1 MENWL
6 EEGGTLARALPSY
19 ERRPEQLA
27 MAEAV
32 GACIESGGVL
42 LVEAGTG
49 TGKTLAYLAP
59 AVASGSRVVVSTG
72 TKTLQQQIIEKDVP
86 FLQTHSPIPFRA
98 AVLKGRG
105 NYLCLLRL
113 RARQHAA
120 GLFDPDEALVR
131 RIARWA
137 ETTANGDRAELA
149 ELPENLPLWNEVV
162 STSDTCVG
170 SGCAH
175 HQDCFVMRAR
185 RRALAADVVIVNHHL
200 FFADLAVKDEW
211 EADLLPDADVVVF
224 DEAHQLEDV
233 ACSFFGAAVSSVL
246 LNTVARDVEAALP
259 GVGDEKTLH
268 GAVARLRE
276 SATRLFG
283 RFAGFAEGRTRLT
296 RALLPEGTE
305 DDWFALDNGLHHLGV
320 AVERLAEKDETLLT
334 HVRRIGDVR
343 DRLARVLEVEKP
355 GHVHWVERRP
365 RWSVLQTSPI
375 DAAPILRDRLLG
387 QRRSL
392 VFTSATLATAGDFS
406 FFRRRLG
413 IGDGAVELALPAG
426 FDYPRQAL
434 LYVPDSLPDPRE
446 PGFVDAVADEVV
458 RLLEASRGRA
468 FVLFTSHANLRACHA
483 RVVGRV
489 PWRLLVQGTR
499 PRDALLQQF
508 REDTHS
514 VLFATASFWEGVDV
528 AGESL
533 SCVVIDKL
541 PFGSPDDP
549 LLQARLEALT
559 ERGGEPF
566 HDFQV
571 PAAVIALRQ
580 GFGRL
585 IRTRSDRG
593 IVALLDRRLHTK
605 GYGRRFLAALPD
617 CERTT
622 DFARVRR
629 WADENLV

>member
-1 MENWL
+1 
-6 EEGGTLARALPSY
+6 
-19 ERRPEQLA
+19 
-27 MAEAV
+27 
-32 GACIESGGVL
+32 
-42 LVEAGTG
+42 
-49 TGKTLAYLAP
+49 
-59 AVASGSRVVVSTG
+59 
-72 TKTLQQQIIEKDVP
+72 
-86 FLQTHSPIPFRA
+86 
-98 AVLKGRG
+98 
-105 NYLCLLRL
+105 
-113 RARQHAA
+113 
-120 GLFDPDEALVR
+120 
-131 RIARWA
+131 
-137 ETTANGDRAELA
+137 
-149 ELPENLPLWNEVV
+149 
-162 STSDTCVG
+162 
-170 SGCAH
+170 
-175 HQDCFVMRAR
+175 
-185 RRALAADVVIVNHHL
+185 
-200 FFADLAVKDEW
+200 
-211 EADLLPDADVVVF
+211 
-224 DEAHQLEDV
+224 
-233 ACSFFGAAVSSVL
+233 
-246 LNTVARDVEAALP
+246 
-259 GVGDEKTLH
+259 
-268 GAVARLRE
+268 
-276 SATRLFG
+276 
-283 RFAGFAEGRTRLT
+283 
-296 RALLPEGTE
+296 
-305 DDWFALDNGLHHLGV
+305 
-320 AVERLAEKDETLLT
+320 
-334 HVRRIGDVR
+334 
-343 DRLARVLEVEKP
+343 
-355 GHVHWVERRP
+355 
-365 RWSVLQTSPI
+365 
-375 DAAPILRDRLLG
+375 
-387 QRRSL
+387 